1 MDITASATC
10 LTVTDAARSID
21 FYTGQLSFEL
31 TQDLREKGETVRAV
45 LRHGEAT
52 LVIAA
57 GGPAIA
63 ASDTVMLYLFVPSAR
78 AAHEELVAAGVAPG
92 EVDLTPYGMEECR
105 LRDPDGHVIALGSP
119 AVQLA

>member
-1 MDITASATC
+1 MDITAAATC
-10 LTVTDAARSID
+10 LTVTDATRSID
-21 FYTGQLSFEL
+21 FYTGPLGFRL
-31 TQDLREKGETVRAV
+31 TQDFRDQGETVRAV

-57 GGPAIA
+57 GGPPIA
-63 ASDTVMLYLFVPSAR
+63 ASDTVALYLFVPSAR
-78 AAHEELVAAGVAPG
+78 AAQAQLVAAGVAA
-92 EVDLTPYGMEECR
+92 EQVELTPYGMEECR